1 MIFNSEVDLASWEWY
16 IWEIED
22 VSGYQDKESE
32 LPAVDSINSPRLLTR
47 VVTWWCNRDLKSDD
61 RLQGRQQGDSPGDCK
76 SIEQGNLNAQCMGIK
91 GYNKHP
97 GLAPWGKISK

>member
-47 VVTWWCNRDLKSDD
+47 VVT
-61 RLQGRQQGDSPGDCK
+61 
-76 SIEQGNLNAQCMGIK
+76 
-91 GYNKHP
+91 
-97 GLAPWGKISK
+97 